1 MTRFFPDSE
10 EPSSLSDIRDLF
22 EFCSNTRLRIY
33 VLLLVSSGIRAT
45 EAASLRMLDIDMT
58 DGSPTRIIVTTEYSK
73 IRRCRTVCCSDEATK
88 HLQKLLQWKYRSGC
102 KWDQQDLI
110 FAIHKRTVSPKS
122 IYNKMLEQFERLH
135 KRADKEQRKENSQ
148 RHKITLHSFRRT
160 AFSIINEQT
169 NSEYANWFLDH
180 NHSVYWSFY
189 LAFHVIFWN

>member
-1 MTRFFPDSE
+1 MTRFSPIQRNHQVYRTLGTCLNFVV
-10 EPSSLSDIRDLF
+10 
-22 EFCSNTRLRIY
+22 T
-33 VLLLVSSGIRAT
+33 LVCESMSCYLPVPALGQPR
-45 EAASLRMLDIDMT
+45 AASLRMLEIDMT

-73 IRRCRTVCCSDEATK
+73 TRRCRTVYCSDEATK
-88 HLQKLLQWKYRSGC
+88 HLQKLLQWKYRSGR

-110 FAIHKRTVSPKS
+110 FAIQKRTVSPKS
-122 IYNKMLEQFERLH
+122 IYNKMLEQFKRLH

-148 RHKITLHSFRRT
+148 RYKITLHSFRRT

-169 NSEYANWFLDH
+169 NSEYANWFLGH